1 MKFTIRH
8 SARYAYSGPV
18 FVEPHM
24 LRLRPISSSS
34 QRLDSYQ
41 VQVTPKPQQLT
52 QALDQNDNEAI
63 FACFAGLTTQ
73 LDIETVS
80 EVSTLVTNPFDYV
93 LDPGAESLD
102 TLYGDDL
109 RKQLAAYLAPVS
121 DTEAVGDGE
130 SEPVPGQSGPALL
143 AHDIARKAKHQTLN
157 FLNLLNADLS
167 GRFDLVVRE
176 HGAALPPTETL
187 ERSEAACR
195 DIAVLF
201 IAICR
206 RVGIAARF
214 VSGYNIP
221 DDDASEHY
229 MHAWPEVYLPGAGW
243 RGYDPTIGL
252 AVADQHVAVA
262 KAADPKD
269 AAPITGSVR
278 GNEVAA
284 ELSTIVRIETR

>member
-18 FVEPHM
+18 FVEPHVF
-24 LRLRPISSSS
+24 RLRPVSGPT

-41 VQVTPKPQQLT
+41 VQVTPTPQQLT
-52 QALDQNDNEAI
+52 HALDQNDNDAM
-63 FACFAGLTTQ
+63 FACFEGTTEQLT
-73 LDIETVS
+73 LEAES
-80 EVSTLVTNPFDYV
+80 EVTTLVSNPFDYV
-93 LDPGAESLD
+93 LDPGAESLE
-102 TLYGDDL
+102 TLYRADL
-109 RKQLAAYLAPVS
+109 RGHLAAYLTPPSAN
-121 DTEAVGDGE
+121 E
-130 SEPVPGQSGPALL
+130 SENPHKRETVAPQSGPASL
-143 AHDIARKAKHQTLN
+143 ARDLARRSQHRTLD
-157 FLNLLNADLS
+157 FLNQLNDDLS
-167 GRFDLVVRE
+167 QRFELVVRE
-176 HGAALPPTETL
+176 RGNPLHPSETM
-187 ERSEAACR
+187 ERSKAACR

-214 VSGYNIP
+214 VSGYNVP

-262 KAADPKD
+262 KAADPKH

-284 ELSTIVRIETR
+284 ELSTVVRIDTR